1 MIERK
6 IVINSSEALLVCRVM
21 IMGVWE
27 LASCIY
33 REGWRFQ
40 YPIAMHNTWG
50 LGVQKDKGGG
60 VS

>member
-1 MIERK
+1 MIR
-6 IVINSSEALLVCRVM
+6 
-21 IMGVWE
+21 GVWE